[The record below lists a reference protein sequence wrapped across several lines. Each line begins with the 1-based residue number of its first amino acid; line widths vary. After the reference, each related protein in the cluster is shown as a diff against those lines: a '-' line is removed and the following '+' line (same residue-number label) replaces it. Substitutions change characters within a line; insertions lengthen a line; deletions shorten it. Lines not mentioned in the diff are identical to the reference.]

1 MDIRRRNFKLISSET
16 AQARDVEVRAQPN
29 SGIKKRT
36 VVTVPASTAG
46 ILKIGEDCGRLGPNH
61 FVIER
66 IGEQF
71 ADDKGW
77 LMVDVTLAERVG
89 Q

>member
-1 MDIRRRNFKLISSET
+1 MPA
-16 AQARDVEVRAQPN
+16 AQ
-29 SGIKKRT
+29 
-36 VVTVPASTAG
+36 
-46 ILKIGEDCGRLGPNH
+46 
-61 FVIER
+61 ER

-77 LMVDVTLAERVG
+77 LMVNVTLAERVG

>member
-1 MDIRRRNFKLISSET
+1 MSSRSV
-16 AQARDVEVRAQPN
+16 QASGSDAWAQPN
-29 SGIKKRT
+29 IDTPKRK
-36 VVTVPASTAG
+36 VITVPASTAG
-46 ILKIGEDCGRLGPNH
+46 ILKIGDDGGGLAPNN

-77 LMVDVTLAERVG
+77 LVVDVTLAERMG
-89 Q
+89 P